1 MKKILAVAVAT
12 AISAPAMAD
21 LTIGAST
28 EYNLYDAG
36 AGAVQ
41 TVENNI
47 TVTGGATADNGVFAK
62 AFLEI
67 ESTSKD
73 GGVSNFEV
81 DDNYLTIGNASA
93 NVTVG
98 QFGTS
103 NAFNVGDDTFAP
115 KAAAVSGFTAKGLDD
130 AGDQDIAVNVTA
142 IEGLSLQVSGNLSD
156 ANNSDMRGTASL
168 AAGGVTL
175 AATVQSSDDTSE
187 DGYALSAATTVSDVA
202 VSASYATNDDDDK
215 SIAFTAGYDIF
226 SVAYV
231 RNEDAAGAD
240 EAIYY
245 TNVALGNMGLEGLS
259 VDVGFGGGADV
270 DTKAGVEVIYS
281 F

>member
-36 AGAVQ
+36 TGAEQ

-47 TVTGGATADNGVFAK
+47 TVTGGATAENGVFAK
-62 AFLEI
+62 AFIEI
-67 ESTSKD
+67 ESTSTD
-73 GGVSNFEV
+73 GGVSTFEV

-103 NAFNVGDDTFAP
+103 NAFNAGDDSFAP
-115 KAAAVSGFTAKGLDD
+115 EATITGYTAKGLDD
-130 AGDQDIAVNVTA
+130 AGDQDIALNVTA
-142 IEGLSLQVSGNLSD
+142 IEGLTLQISGNLSD
-156 ANNSDMRGTASL
+156 ANNNDMRGTASL

-175 AATVQSSDDTSE
+175 AATVQSSDTASE
-187 DGYALSAATTVSDVA
+187 DGYALSAATSVSDVA
-202 VSASYATNDDDDK
+202 VSASYATNDQDAK

-231 RNEDAAGAD
+231 RNENSSGAD

>member
-1 MKKILAVAVAT
+1 MKKILAIAVAT

-36 AGAVQ
+36 VGAVQ

-47 TVTGGATADNGVFAK
+47 TVTGGATAENGVFAK
-62 AFLEI
+62 AFIEI
-67 ESTSKD
+67 ESTSTD
-73 GGVSNFEV
+73 GGVSTFEV

-103 NAFNVGDDTFAP
+103 NAFNAGDDTFAP
-115 KAAAVSGFTAKGLDD
+115 TPAISGYTAKGLDD
-130 AGDQDIAVNVTA
+130 AGDQDIALNVTA
-142 IEGLSLQVSGNLSD
+142 IEGLTLQVSGNLSD
-156 ANNSDMRGTASL
+156 ANNNDMRGTASL
-168 AAGGVTL
+168 AVGGVTL
-175 AATVQSSDDTSE
+175 AATVQSSDTASE
-187 DGYALSAATTVSDVA
+187 DGYALSAATSVSDVA
-202 VSASYATNDDDDK
+202 VSASYATNDQDAK

-231 RNEDAAGAD
+231 RNEDSAGAD
-240 EAIYY
+240 EAVYY